1 MLNKIAS
8 ETTQIKQD
16 TDIGVGEK
24 KFSFTLC
31 FFGWSDDINMKWI
44 DRRNSHL
51 ILYVQEP
58 TYMMDFKTE
67 RYNEVYI
74 CVCVCEYVYMP
85 LEWKGSWSFKEEKG
99 SSQDSKDKSR
109 CLVTDVFPDKQ
120 MGHSGQI
127 YL

>member
-67 RYNEVYI
+67 RYNEVYMCVYV
-74 CVCVCEYVYMP
+74 CVCVNMYICH
-85 LEWKGSWSFKEEKG
+85 LNEKDPG
-99 SSQDSKDKSR
+99 ASKR
-109 CLVTDVFPDKQ
+109 RRAIRRTVRIRADVW
-120 MGHSGQI
+120 
-127 YL
+127 